1 MSVLIKIY
9 PFYLSLNLFPLRI
22 CYSVLFISLMKICEN
37 SSYSSLLM
45 LLVFD
50 YFWLNKCD
58 SLLSYRDLW
67 LFFLDGLDS
76 SLIIEDFCFC
86 DKRRV
91 DFCLEHASNNDLDW
105 GFDVFALQFILR
117 SYLLFYWSGRLLT
130 LLVLLREEI
139 GLLVFWE

>member
-22 CYSVLFISLMKICEN
+22 CYSVLLISLMKICEN

-50 YFWLNKCD
+50 SFWLNKCD
-58 SLLSYRDLW
+58 SLFSYRYLW
-67 LFFLDGLDS
+67 LFFLDGLAS

-86 DKRRV
+86 DRRRV
-91 DFCLEHASNNDLDW
+91 GFCLEHASNNDLDW

-130 LLVLLREEI
+130 LLVLLSEEI